1 MAAIAKPLLLA
12 GLLAGAVAAGLALR
26 GSHEAEAPAASLAQA
41 APAQATAVP
50 AVGPACQVP
59 DQFLRLA
66 GSLER
71 TETLITHRRP
81 VRVVM
86 MDATATAHQIL
97 GAALERRIPGA
108 RFEIAAV
115 SSAGLAAEDGQS
127 IRRILQQVK
136 PDLVVW
142 PVGVRD
148 ALASS
153 DIRAF
158 GDALDTT
165 LAWSEAAGADLLL
178 VDPPFVPRVQHES
191 LYAPYVSEIA
201 AVGREEQV
209 PVLRR
214 YAAMRY
220 LSEDAPRVLSV
231 ADQRPC
237 ALDLMAEAISRVV
250 R

>member
-1 MAAIAKPLLLA
+1 MAAIAKPLLFA
-12 GLLAGAVAAGLALR
+12 GLVAGAVAAALAL
-26 GSHEAEAPAASLAQA
+26 GGNGAAKAPAPSVAQPAIAQTVA
-41 APAQATAVP
+41 APA
-50 AVGPACQVP
+50 VGSACQVP
-59 DQFLRLA
+59 DQFLRLT
-66 GSLER
+66 GGLDR
-71 TETLITHRRP
+71 TETLITDRRP

-86 MDATATAHQIL
+86 MDASATAHRVL
-97 GAALERRIPGA
+97 EAALERRIPGA

-115 SSAGLAAEDGQS
+115 SSAGLAVEDGQS

-153 DIRAF
+153 DVGAF
-158 GDALDTT
+158 GDALDAT

-201 AVGREEQV
+201 AIGQEEQV

-220 LSEDAPRVLSV
+220 LSEDAPRILSV

>member
-12 GLLAGAVAAGLALR
+12 GVLAGAVAAAAALSGR
-26 GSHEAEAPAASLAQA
+26 GERIPEAVPSTQTASGAPIAPASV
-41 APAQATAVP
+41 AP
-50 AVGPACQVP
+50 GCQVP
-59 DQFLRLA
+59 DQYLRLA
-66 GSLER
+66 GGLDR
-71 TETLITHRRP
+71 TEALITGRRP
-81 VRVVM
+81 VRVVLL
-86 MDATATAHQIL
+86 DATATAHQIL
-97 GAALERRIPGA
+97 EAALERRLPQA
-108 RFEIAAV
+108 QFEIASV
-115 SSAGLAAEDGQS
+115 SSVGLAAEDGQS

-158 GDALDTT
+158 GDALDAT

-201 AVGREEQV
+201 AIGQEEQV

-220 LSEDAPRVLSV
+220 LSEDAPRILSV